1 MSTPWV
7 FEWPGGPR
15 RGVSPAPAA
24 LGEKGFRPHDGF
36 QRFLR
41 RGDSVRQNLVFR
53 LQDEYRGASIRQ
65 ALALVGAGGLFA
77 GALWLG
83 GLSWLATLALCGAT
97 AALAVYSMVP
107 GLQRRMVGEQLA
119 ELDTA
124 AQAEV
129 WGPPSVLLGVGLSF
143 AALLVAILRLG

>member
-7 FEWPGGPR
+7 YEAPVRRVGGPT
-15 RGVSPAPAA
+15 P
-24 LGEKGFRPHDGF
+24 LGDKSFRSHDGF

-41 RGDSVRQNLVFR
+41 RGDGVRQNLVFR

-65 ALALVGAGGLFA
+65 AVALVGAGAPFA
-77 GALWLG
+77 SALWLG
-83 GLSWLATLALCGAT
+83 GLSWLGTLALCGAT

-107 GLQRRMVGEQLA
+107 GMQRRLVGEQLA

-124 AQAEV
+124 VEAEV